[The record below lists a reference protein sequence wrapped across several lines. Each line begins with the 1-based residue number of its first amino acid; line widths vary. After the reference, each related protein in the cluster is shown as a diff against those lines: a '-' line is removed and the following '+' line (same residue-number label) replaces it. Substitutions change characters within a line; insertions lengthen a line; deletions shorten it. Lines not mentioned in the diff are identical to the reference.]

1 MIHSTKN
8 CKEEGK
14 KVTMYSLHPTGE
26 TFCWPVVASTLTSWW
41 PKVEC
46 GLMKC
51 PGLAASLPRVSSS
64 STKMATDLKY
74 QKLLSSKAASMPT
87 LFKAYL
93 KIKKRN
99 LSLLGLEVLVDYKD
113 QEGQEGPKRT

>member
-1 MIHSTKN
+1 MVQSVLVKTWTGLEKD
-8 CKEEGK
+8 KEEEK
-14 KVTMYSLHPTGE
+14 KSYYSLHPTGE

-64 STKMATDLKY
+64 STKMAT
-74 QKLLSSKAASMPT
+74 
-87 LFKAYL
+87 
-93 KIKKRN
+93 
-99 LSLLGLEVLVDYKD
+99 GL
-113 QEGQEGPKRT
+113 